1 MSRPVY
7 DREREKRLDYE
18 VFVDAYTKEEQA
30 LCWYYYLENKITFP
44 FQARWG
50 NEIVEVTDMDED
62 SEEAGSDLRQL
73 DSARCK
79 LNVLYREGDMED
91 IFPVLV
97 TELEPVNA
105 DEKTQEAIADLRY
118 WKETRGE

>member
-1 MSRPVY
+1 MSRPAY
-7 DREREKRLDYE
+7 DKEREKRLDYE
-18 VFVDAYTKEEQA
+18 VFVDTYNEEEQA
-30 LCWYYYLENKITFP
+30 LCWYYYLENKIIFP

-62 SEEAGSDLRQL
+62 SEEAGSDVR
-73 DSARCK
+73 

-91 IFPVLV
+91 IFPVLA
-97 TELEPVNA
+97 TDLEPVNA

-118 WKETRGE
+118 WKERLGK